1 LPILEDA
8 RIRRQP
14 VRARLRAMAFPLV
27 ASTLG
32 VPAAF
37 ATTVEADRLREVLA
51 R

>member
-1 LPILEDA
+1 
-8 RIRRQP
+8 
-14 VRARLRAMAFPLV
+14 MAFPRVWTVLPMSDAFGHLADRV

-37 ATTVEADRLREVLA
+37 ATTVEADRLREVLD